1 MKKII
6 GLGFIL
12 FLGFFPLI
20 VNASDSIQDASLKAE
35 DQPAYDPL
43 TQARIRIYGQNGK
56 KIYIQDSFD
65 CAGKKKGIRTYAS
78 SVGGWNAFK
87 SYARWS
93 FNHSLGMP
101 KTAIQ
106 KQVLTNTF
114 QTYLLVSFK
123 ELAVAANQPVNL
135 HGVVLSAKDSARTQA
150 DVIQECENAVAS
162 FSPKVGHAY
171 EVLGSYE
178 NNQCHFKI
186 YDLASNELVTHSDQA
201 YECPKK
207 SWTLFGKDSE

>member
-12 FLGFFPLI
+12 FLGFSPLI
-20 VNASDSIQDASLKAE
+20 ANASDSIQDASLKVE

-56 KIYIQDSFD
+56 KIYIQDSID
-65 CAGKKKGIRTYAS
+65 CADNQKGIRSYAS
-78 SVGGWNAFK
+78 NVGGWDAFK
-87 SYARWS
+87 SFARWT
-93 FNHSLGMP
+93 FNDSIGMP

-106 KQVLTNTF
+106 KEVLSNRF

-123 ELAVAANQPVNL
+123 ELAVPANQPVNL
-135 HGVVLSAKDSARTQA
+135 HGFAVVATNIERTQA
-150 DVIQECENAVAS
+150 DTEQHCENAVAS

-201 YECPKK
+201 YVCPKK
-207 SWTLFGKDSE
+207 SWTLFGKDGE